1 MTGFVAI
8 SAAALLSGILDLSA
22 TSTVMK
28 TQGMPLERLLQGIAS
43 GALGKSS
50 FQGGKKTAATG
61 LFLHFFIAFAATVIY
76 YESSRRLF
84 FLIDH
89 PFFSGALYG
98 IAVHLVM
105 SRIVLPLSAA
115 PKREFSAKA
124 FLTQLVI
131 HILFVGLPIAL
142 TVSHL
147 SR

>member
-28 TQGMPLERLLQGIAS
+28 AQGMPFERLLQGIAS
-43 GALGKSS
+43 GVLGKSS
-50 FQGGKKTAATG
+50 FQGGKKTATLG
-61 LFLHFFIAFAATVIY
+61 LFFHFFIASVATLIY
-76 YESSRRLF
+76 YESSRRIF
-84 FLIDH
+84 FLINH

-98 IAVHLVM
+98 TAVHLVM
-105 SRIVLPLSAA
+105 SRIVVPLSAA

-124 FLTQLVI
+124 FLLQMVI
-131 HILFVGLPIAL
+131 HICFVGLPIAL